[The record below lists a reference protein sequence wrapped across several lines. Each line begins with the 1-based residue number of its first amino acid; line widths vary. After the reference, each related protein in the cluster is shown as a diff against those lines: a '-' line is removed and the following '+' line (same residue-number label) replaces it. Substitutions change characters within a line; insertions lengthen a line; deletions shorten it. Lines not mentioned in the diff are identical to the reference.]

1 MRRDA
6 AELTPDTISD
16 GRDAVLM
23 GFNCL
28 ELGRDVAFF
37 RCDSPSF
44 CSGTV
49 SFGRDVASFGRDVAS
64 FGRDVASFGR
74 DVASVGR
81 DVASFGGDA
90 VALGLDEGSVG
101 RDADALKLVAE
112 AGPLTLIPGSEST
125 GSCSTI
131 EPSAWY
137 SAWLKLKINVGVSN
151 LMLAARGDD
160 M

>member
-49 SFGRDVASFGRDVAS
+49 SFGRDVAS